1 MGRAK
6 TYSRL
11 LAATGCAL
19 VVTLMVAAQGG
30 TPTITVT
37 SPAQGAAVPSGIVV
51 MEFAAQ
57 NFTLGDQGQT
67 HLHFYV
73 DADPVRYDF
82 YNGASGNPD
91 QGVQRNGLH
100 SHFVHW
106 ASPTSIQMFGVAPG
120 AHSVRFVLAQANHT
134 ELTNPEAM
142 QTRNFSVS
150 APPAGEFTLQAI
162 LTGLNFPLAIAFAP
176 DGRLFYN
183 EWMTGRIRVVQPNFG
198 AASTFYT
205 VSNLVTGGERGL
217 LGLALDPSF
226 ATNHFVYVYYTT
238 SNPLRNR
245 IIRLTDSNNTGTN
258 ETVIVDN
265 LPASGGNHNGG
276 VIQIGPDGK
285 LYVVLGDVENTSNSQ
300 NTTSLAGKILRYN
313 KDGTIPS
320 GNPFGNSPVWAY
332 GIRNSFGFTF
342 HQHTGDLWETEN
354 GPAQD
359 DEVNR
364 IVPGG
369 NYGWPNVTGITSN
382 LQFLNP
388 IVAIT
393 PTIAP
398 TGIVAVGENSNY
410 PARYHNNLLFT
421 DFNTGR
427 VRRIVLTGMGLTQLG
442 SFSVAFNGGQGAL
455 LDIDQAP
462 DGWIYVSSDS
472 GIFRL
477 NVAGDSTAPVIGGVA
492 ASNIIASGATIS
504 WTTNEASDTQ
514 VEYGT
519 STSYGSTSALNA
531 ALVTSH
537 SQNLSGLTAGTL
549 YHFRV
554 RSRDAAGNLAISGD
568 FTFTTT
574 GALPDTTPPAVSIAA
589 PAGGTT
595 VRGTINVT
603 ANASDNVGVAGVQ
616 FRVDGANLGGEDTAA
631 PYQVSW
637 NTATASN
644 GSHTLTA
651 VARDAAGNSR
661 TSSGVTVTVD
671 NAAPAISGVAASN
684 ITSSG
689 ATISWTTNEASDT
702 QVEYGTSRSYGS
714 TSALNAAL
722 VTSHSQNLSG
732 LTAGTLYHY
741 RVRSRDAAGNLAI
754 SGDFTFTTAAAT
766 AQVTLA
772 PSSAN
777 FNTQMVNTAS
787 SAQSFTLTNSGG
799 AAVAITGIN
808 FSGAQAADF
817 SQTNTCGTS
826 LAANSNCSIRTT
838 FRPGATGTRNA
849 TLQVAYGAAGSPRTA
864 SLTGLGVDF
873 SLVPA
878 TGAPT
883 SVTIAAGQ
891 TASFNLRAAGTAGFT
906 GTLAFA
912 CTGAPS
918 GATCSVTPPS
928 VALTG
933 TTPAAV
939 SVSIATTARTAAE
952 LNSSW
957 APPAGISTPRG
968 GILMSIVA
976 GMLGLVVLAR
986 TRKPRQQAGMVMALL
1001 VVAAVLTGCTAST
1014 GNTTPS
1020 SPGGG
1025 TPPGTSTIT
1034 VTATSGGVSHAV
1046 TLTLRIN

>member
-1 MGRAK
+1 M
-6 TYSRL
+6 

-37 SPAQGAAVPSGIVV
+37 RPAQGATVPSGIVV

-91 QGVQRNGLH
+91 QGVQQNGLH
-100 SHFVHW
+100 THFVHW

-120 AHSVRFVLAQANHT
+120 VHSVRFVLAQANHS
-134 ELTNPEAM
+134 ELTNPEAT

-150 APPAGEFTLQAI
+150 TPPAGEFTLQSM

-183 EWMTGRIRVVQPNFG
+183 EWTTGRIRVVQPNFG
-198 AASTFYT
+198 TATTFYT

-226 ATNHFVYVYYTT
+226 ATNHFVYTYYTT

-265 LPASGGNHNGG
+265 LPASSGNHNGG
-276 VIQIGPDGK
+276 VIQFGPDGK
-285 LYVVLGDVENTSNSQ
+285 LYAVLGDVENTSNSQ

-342 HQHTGDLWETEN
+342 HPHTGDLWETEN

-369 NYGWPNVTGITSN
+369 NYGWPTVTGITGN
-382 LQFLNP
+382 TQFIDP

-427 VRRIVLTGMGLTQLG
+427 VRRIVLTGAGLTQLG

-462 DGWIYVSSDS
+462 DGWIYISSDS

-477 NVAGDSTAPVIGGVA
+477 NVAGDSTAPVISGVA
-492 ASNIIASGATIS
+492 ASNITANGATIS

-531 ALVTSH
+531 T
-537 SQNLSGLTAGTL
+537 
-549 YHFRV
+549 
-554 RSRDAAGNLAISGD
+554 
-568 FTFTTT
+568 
-574 GALPDTTPPAVSIAA
+574 
-589 PAGGTT
+589 
-595 VRGTINVT
+595 
-603 ANASDNVGVAGVQ
+603 
-616 FRVDGANLGGEDTAA
+616 
-631 PYQVSW
+631 
-637 NTATASN
+637 
-644 GSHTLTA
+644 
-651 VARDAAGNSR
+651 
-661 TSSGVTVTVD
+661 
-671 NAAPAISGVAASN
+671 
-684 ITSSG
+684 
-689 ATISWTTNEASDT
+689 
-702 QVEYGTSRSYGS
+702 
-714 TSALNAAL
+714 L

-754 SGDFTFTTAAAT
+754 SGDFTFATTGAPPDTTPPAVSITAPAGGTRVRGTINVTANASDNVGVAGVQFRVDGANLGAEDTAAPYQVSWNTATASNGSHTLTAVARDAAGNSRASSGVTVTVDNAAPAISGVAASNITSSSATISWTTNEASDTQVEYGTTTSYGSTSSLNAALVTSHSQSISGLTAGTLYHYRVRSQDAAGNLGISGDFTFTTSAAT

-777 FNTQMVNTAS
+777 FNAQMVNTSS
-787 SAQSFTLTNSGG
+787 SAQNLTLTNSGG
-799 AAVAITGIN
+799 TAVAITGIS
-808 FSGAQAADF
+808 FTGAQAADF
-817 SQTNTCGTS
+817 SQTNTCGAS

-838 FRPGATGTRNA
+838 FRPGAIGTRNA

-891 TASFNLRAAGTAGFT
+891 TASFNLRAAGTTGFT
-906 GTLAFA
+906 GTVAFA

-928 VALTG
+928 VALNG

-957 APPAGISTPRG
+957 ASPAGISTPRG
-968 GILMSIVA
+968 GIFMSIVA
-976 GMLGLVVLAR
+976 GMLGLAVLAR

-1001 VVAAVLTGCTAST
+1001 VVAAVLAGCTAST

-1034 VTATSGGVSHAV
+1034 VTATSGGISHAV
-1046 TLTLRIN
+1046 TLTLRVN